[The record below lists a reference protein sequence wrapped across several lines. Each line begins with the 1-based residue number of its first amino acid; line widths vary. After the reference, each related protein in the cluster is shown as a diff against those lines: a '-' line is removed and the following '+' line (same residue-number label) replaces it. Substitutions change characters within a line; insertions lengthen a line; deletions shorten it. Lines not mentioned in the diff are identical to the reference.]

1 MVLWGRWCYG
11 DDGGNGDN
19 GVGDG
24 EMTMAIVVMKLVTM
38 ILPMMRKS
46 VSVSAAGG
54 AVAVAT

>member
-24 EMTMAIVVMKLVTM
+24 EMTMAIVAMKLVTM

-46 VSVSAAGG
+46 VSVSAGG

>member
-1 MVLWGRWCYG
+1 MVLWGRWSYG
-11 DDGGNGDN
+11 DDGDN

-38 ILPMMRKS
+38 MRKS
-46 VSVSAAGG
+46 VSVCAGG

>member
-11 DDGGNGDN
+11 DNCVNGDN

-24 EMTMAIVVMKLVTM
+24 DMTMAIVVMKLVTM

-46 VSVSAAGG
+46 VSVSAGG